1 MSIYIYKVFNTTVVP
16 TDLGLVYLNKISDIQ
31 ETCILSKFLDH
42 PYVCVSI
49 HLVKF
54 KPRLVNILYLYYIMY

>member
-1 MSIYIYKVFNTTVVP
+1 VVP

-31 ETCILSKFLDH
+31 ETCISSKFLDH

-49 HLVKF
+49 HFVNS
-54 KPRLVNILYLYYIMY
+54 KPRFVNILYSYYIMY